1 MNKNE
6 YVYKRVKLWR
16 INNPERVK
24 AQRLIFSALRNK
36 TLIKQPCE
44 KCGCEKVEA
53 HHEDYSKPLEI
64 NWLCKKHHVEADKA
78 RRLREKDTCGKTP
91 LAI

>member
-1 MNKNE
+1 MNRTQ
-6 YVYKRVKLWR
+6 YVYSKVKAWR
-16 INNPERVK
+16 FNNPERVK

-44 KCGCEKVEA
+44 KCGCEKSEA

-64 NWLCKKHHVEADKA
+64 NWLCKKHHVEADKL
-78 RRLREKDTCGKTP
+78 RRQREKLIHTP
-91 LAI
+91 SLAI